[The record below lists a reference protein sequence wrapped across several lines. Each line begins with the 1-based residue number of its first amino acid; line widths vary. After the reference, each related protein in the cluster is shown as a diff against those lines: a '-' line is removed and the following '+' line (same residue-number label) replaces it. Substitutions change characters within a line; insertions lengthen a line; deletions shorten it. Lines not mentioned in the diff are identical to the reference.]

1 MQGKLI
7 LSLWIIGGLLYAGST
22 VFLANTLLGGSSGNK
37 EKSITL
43 AAAGEAQCEQDSIAS
58 AEADETQT
66 AAVEPKTPAPAK
78 PAEAASKPETE
89 HGVQPDA
96 AEQGQD
102 PNQDW
107 QPADE
112 TSDTASQDVPGMPGD
127 GPEEGPWYQ
136 DQAGAQP
143 DGPMEAEEWAHV
155 VAGTANMRSEPDLRS
170 PLIYALPSGWQVRVI
185 SRSPGWVQVQ
195 DANSGAAGWVE
206 ATAIGPGAGPQGPAA
221 GYGRHPRGP
230 YGPGSYPQYADEGYP
245 PPPWERRRERRGD
258 FGAFLGRVFGGF

>member
-1 MQGKLI
+1 MQSKLI

-22 VFLANTLLGGSSGNK
+22 VFLANTLLGGSSGGK
-37 EKSITL
+37 EKSVTL
-43 AAAGEAQCEQDSIAS
+43 AAAGEAQCQQDSLAA
-58 AEADETQT
+58 AETDETQT
-66 AAVEPKTPAPAK
+66 AAVEPKPAPEAQKPAQTDAK
-78 PAEAASKPETE
+78 PHATK
-89 HGVQPDA
+89 PDA
-96 AEQGQD
+96 ADESQD

-107 QPADE
+107 QPSEEAAGSE
-112 TSDTASQDVPGMPGD
+112 QDIPGMPGD

-143 DGPMEAEEWAHV
+143 DGPMEDEEWAHV

-170 PLIYALPSGWQVRVI
+170 PLIYALPSGWQVRVV

-206 ATAIGPGAGPQGPAA
+206 ATAIGPGPGPNARA
-221 GYGRHPRGP
+221 GYGGYPP
-230 YGPGSYPQYADEGYP
+230 GPGDPHRRYADEGYAY

-258 FGAFLGRVFGGF
+258 FGNFLGRVFGGF